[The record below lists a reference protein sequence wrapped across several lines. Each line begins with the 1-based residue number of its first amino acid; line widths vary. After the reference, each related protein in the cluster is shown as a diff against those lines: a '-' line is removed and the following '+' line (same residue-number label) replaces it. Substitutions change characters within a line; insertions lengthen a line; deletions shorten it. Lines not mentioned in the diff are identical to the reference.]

1 MLITIYTYA
10 PASSSSAQGNK
21 LLNLQGFPS
30 AFPRTSFLPA
40 SNVCKPRTSDRRID
54 GQAERQEINL
64 ATRPAR
70 RSPPRRRDHRQS
82 VPRGRI
88 EHEKWRVGPSVRRDP
103 SGGYNFDHLETEAQ
117 ATRSSEEG
125 FEWSDAS
132 NLARYLQ
139 VNCCIPF
146 CFE

>member
-30 AFPRTSFLPA
+30 AFPRTLFCQRA
-40 SNVCKPRTSDRRID
+40 TSANRERATD
-54 GQAERQEINL
+54 GQTERQEINL

-88 EHEKWRVGPSVRRDP
+88 EHEKWRVRPSVRRDP

-117 ATRSSEEG
+117 APRSSEEG

-139 VNCCIPF
+139 VNSCIPF